1 MIRELR
7 HSASKLR
14 RVESN
19 FGGLVAPSAVLPF
32 FAEIAAPNAFCIRQK
47 ALGCVVPEGAP
58 IQKRHGKNRV
68 ILMRIMIRELRH
80 SASKLRRVES
90 NFGGLVAP
98 SAVLPFFAE
107 IAAPNA
113 FCIRQKALG
122 CVVPEGAPIQKRHGK
137 NRVILM
143 RIMIRELRH
152 SANKLRRVES
162 NFGGSAAVGKLFG
175 SLPKLPHPIFFAQG
189 KKYVGTMSLRA
200 YQKQRHG

>member
-1 MIRELR
+1 MRIMIRELR
-7 HSASKLR
+7 HSANKLR

-32 FAEIAAPNAFCIRQK
+32 FAEIAAPNIFCARQK
-47 ALGCVVPEGAP
+47 ICGYVVPEGAP

-90 NFGGLVAP
+90 NFGGLA
-98 SAVLPFFAE
+98 AVGELFGSLPKLPHPIFFAQGKKYVGTMSLR
-107 IAAPNA
+107 A
-113 FCIRQKALG
+113 CQK
-122 CVVPEGAPIQKRHGK
+122 QRHGQS
-137 NRVILM
+137 RVILM

-162 NFGGSAAVGKLFG
+162 NFGGLAAVGEL
-175 SLPKLPHPIFFAQG
+175 LPFFAEIAAPNIFCARQKICG
-189 KKYVGTMSLRA
+189 YVVP
-200 YQKQRHG
+200 

>member
-19 FGGLVAPSAVLPF
+19 FGGLAAVGELFGSLPKLPHPIF
-32 FAEIAAPNAFCIRQK
+32 FAQGK
-47 ALGCVVPEGAP
+47 KYVGAL
-58 IQKRHGKNRV
+58 
-68 ILMRIMIRELRH
+68 
-80 SASKLRRVES
+80 S
-90 NFGGLVAP
+90 
-98 SAVLPFFAE
+98 
-107 IAAPNA
+107 
-113 FCIRQKALG
+113 
-122 CVVPEGAPIQKRHGK
+122 PEGAPIQKRHGK

-162 NFGGSAAVGKLFG
+162 NFGGLAAMSARFG

-189 KKYVGTMSLRA
+189 KKHKGSMSRGT
-200 YQKQRHG
+200 KK